1 MKRTRRFKRIG
12 CIVTLAAFSVVWA
25 QNNPVPVPTQ
35 QSETNYAHNQCV
47 KCHAQITQP
56 VALSNR
62 YFEWHDSAHR
72 DVGVSC
78 EKCHGGDPAATDKAK
93 AHVGIAPYADPNS
106 KIHFRNLPATCQSCH
121 PGIVNTFVESK
132 HYQNLKTTGLGPSC
146 SNCHAHMASEVVL
159 SPQQTATLCAYC
171 HDTVNGALPP
181 RPDIRDK
188 AEIVMQALNRADV
201 AVGWVTSLLREA
213 EMKRLSVGPERLQV
227 NAAQGMLKDAKF
239 NWHSFALEATQKKA
253 DEAFAAAMNAREN
266 LGKKINH

>member
-1 MKRTRRFKRIG
+1 MKNIHRLKTI
-12 CIVTLAAFSVVWA
+12 CCVITLALFSVVWA
-25 QNNPVPVPTQ
+25 QNNSSGVSQ
-35 QSETNYAHNQCV
+35 QKRDTNYTNNNCV
-47 KCHAQITQP
+47 TCHARITQP

-62 YFEWHDSAHR
+62 YFEWHDSLHKE
-72 DVGVSC
+72 VGVSC
-78 EKCHGGDPAATDKAK
+78 EKCHGGDPATNNKAK
-93 AHVGIAPYADPNS
+93 AHVGIAPYSDPNS

-121 PGIVNTFVESK
+121 QGIVNTFVESK
-132 HYQNLKTTGLGPSC
+132 HFQNLKTTGLGPSC

-188 AEIVMQALNRADV
+188 AETVMHALNRADV
-201 AVGWVTSLLREA
+201 AVGWATSLLREA
-213 EMKRLSVGPERLQV
+213 EMKRLAVGPERLQV

-239 NWHSFALEATQKKA
+239 NWHSFALETTQKKA